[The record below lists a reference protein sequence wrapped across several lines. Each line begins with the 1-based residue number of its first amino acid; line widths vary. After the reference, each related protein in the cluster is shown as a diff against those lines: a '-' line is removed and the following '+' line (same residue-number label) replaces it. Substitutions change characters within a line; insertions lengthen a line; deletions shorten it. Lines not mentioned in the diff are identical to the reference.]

1 MKTSVAMQSLVV
13 LLLATA
19 SAAAFADQGF
29 DEYETQLLSEQQ
41 FLKEY
46 ALGIYRHR
54 IPGGRL
60 YGWKIN
66 DALTIG
72 RFKGESDEFG
82 FSYQLNGSDRLEVTT
97 DGVKWR
103 RAIGGSEKR

>member
-1 MKTSVAMQSLVV
+1 MNVVALSIVTISFG
-13 LLLATA
+13 AA
-19 SAAAFADQGF
+19 GAAFAD
-29 DEYETQLLSEQQ
+29 ETFESYDAGLLSEQQ

-46 ALGIYRHR
+46 ALGVYRHR

-66 DALTIG
+66 DDLTIG

-82 FSYQLNGSDRLEVTT
+82 FSYQVNGSDRVEVTT
-97 DGVKWR
+97 GGLKWR
-103 RAIGGSEKR
+103 RAISGGAKR

>member
-1 MKTSVAMQSLVV
+1 MRRFASLLIVAACFGGIQQ
-13 LLLATA
+13 
-19 SAAAFADQGF
+19 AFADDTF
-29 DEYETQLLSEQQ
+29 DTHDAGLLSEQQ

-82 FSYQLNGSDRLEVTT
+82 FSYQLNGSDRVEVTT
-97 DGVKWR
+97 EGLKWR
-103 RAIGGSEKR
+103 RAIGGGMKH

>member
-1 MKTSVAMQSLVV
+1 MKPFVPMKPFLVV
-13 LLLATA
+13 LAISSTP
-19 SAAAFADQGF
+19 AFADRGL
-29 DEYETQLLSEQQ
+29 DEYEAQLLSEQQ
-41 FLKEY
+41 FLREY
-46 ALGIYRHR
+46 ALGVYRHR

-82 FSYQLNGSDRLEVTT
+82 FSYELNGSDRLEVTT
-97 DGVKWR
+97 EGVKWR
-103 RAIGGSEKR
+103 RAIGGGARR